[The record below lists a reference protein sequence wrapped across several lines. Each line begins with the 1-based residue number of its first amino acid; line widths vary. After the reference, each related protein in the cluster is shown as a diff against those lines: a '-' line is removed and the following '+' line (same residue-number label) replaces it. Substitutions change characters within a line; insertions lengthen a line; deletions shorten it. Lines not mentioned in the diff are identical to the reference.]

1 MKGYGVAPVLV
12 ALLALPAVP
21 ARAMTT
27 DPSSIIALVR
37 ATKALAIDATVTSAG
52 WNLRTHPYVKLNGEQ
67 GQPGG
72 FIDADR
78 ASIGLMEGGMQVM
91 AVPLESGGSGGVFTQ
106 IVFAQGI
113 DDRQPYYVGAIESG
127 GHLNVNVTFHG
138 VVAIYPD
145 YGPNDP
151 NCCPSK
157 YAIETY
163 VVAAH
168 RLKLL
173 SRHTVIKP

>member
-1 MKGYGVAPVLV
+1 VTRCLIAIVLGLILV
-12 ALLALPAVP
+12 QPAH
-21 ARAMTT
+21 AMTT
-27 DPSSIIALVR
+27 DPASIIALVR
-37 ATKALAIDATVTSAG
+37 TTRALALDRAVTGAG
-52 WNLRTHPYVKLNGEQ
+52 WNPKTQPYVKLVGRET
-67 GQPGG
+67 QPGG
-72 FIDADR
+72 YIVADR
-78 ASIGLMEGGMQVM
+78 ASIGLLADGTQVM

-127 GHLNVNVTFHG
+127 GHLNVNVTYHG

-157 YAIETY
+157 YAVETFGID
-163 VVAAH
+163 AR

-173 SRHTVIKP
+173 SRRTTPKP